1 MNNNNEEDEDNN
13 NDDADN
19 STEEIM
25 NISCTNTNNNN
36 NNSDSTANNNT
47 INSLQSQLQAL
58 STKYSR
64 LSSITHT
71 WIIACDKSWRHN
83 DLRRV
88 LDILKVNVKI
98 EILKRTYQ
106 QSCKKYIR
114 EEKDRIRREILEGLN
129 NNNNNSD
136 SKISAAEDKKSEF
149 CVLCVWNVISFG
161 SLVC

>member
-1 MNNNNEEDEDNN
+1 MNNSNEEDEDNN
-13 NDDADN
+13 NNNDADN

-25 NISCTNTNNNN
+25 NISCTNTNNTN
-36 NNSDSTANNNT
+36 NNSDCTANNNT

-64 LSSITHT
+64 LSSITHI
-71 WIIACDKSWRHN
+71 WIIACDKCWRHN

-98 EILKRTYQ
+98 EILKRIYQ

-129 NNNNNSD
+129 NNNNND

-149 CVLCVWNVISFG
+149 CVLCVFEM
-161 SLVC
+161 